1 MGKYGKKESKAVK
14 RAEVAANGGT
24 LKGKD
29 ARKAARQGGVDNG
42 VVNDAQ
48 GRVVRDLSGRTRR
61 QPNEHGV

>member
-14 RAEVAANGGT
+14 RADVAANGGT

-48 GRVVRDLSGRTRR
+48 GRVVRDLSARR
-61 QPNEHGV
+61 RKPTNVHDV